1 MHKAEVIKINN
12 FCTSKEIIKRMKRQ
26 AIDWQEIYVNSPS
39 NKRFVSEKN
48 LKTQN
53 PNYPIKKWTI
63 DLNKDFINEG
73 TQRARKHSK
82 SLSIMTL
89 ENADINYN
97 VI

>member
-1 MHKAEVIKINN
+1 MTRAQHKKKMHKAEVIKINN
-12 FCTSKEIIKRMKRQ
+12 FCTSKEIIKRMKR
-26 AIDWQEIYVNSPS
+26 V
-39 NKRFVSEKN
+39 KKN

-73 TQRARKHSK
+73 TQRARKHSN
-82 SLSIMTL
+82 SLNIMTL